1 MYTLHTLAKHVK
13 NVAGGDRMTPATG
26 VPRIRGWYY
35 GWNIVAV
42 CILSQVAANGLTYN
56 SFSLFLPHWSAEMH
70 SPISRLQLSVAAMV
84 LGAALLAPVVGAFAD
99 RYDPRKLFAFG
110 LMGMACFYLAIS
122 ATTAS
127 WQIVALYAI
136 LAPLPLCL
144 STGVAANTVISRW
157 FVRHLGLALGL
168 SSFGVG
174 MAGVV
179 LPPVIA
185 AVLPGVGWRIIWRVG
200 ALVLVAIVMPLVVVI
215 LRDRP
220 TEREGL
226 HYLGGDSGHVSA
238 HDRSSR
244 GAQISWREIARR
256 RNFWFVIA
264 AYVPMMALYG
274 GCAQNIAPYAANHGL
289 SQQTAGALISAFS
302 LAHLTATLALGPIS
316 DRFGNRVPFAAL
328 AAITAAGAVVLAF
341 AGGVSAI
348 GIGCVLV
355 GFAGGLH
362 TLLGA
367 SMAAEFGS
375 SAFGRAYGLSLLF
388 IPLASLAPFAIA
400 KVQETTGSYAPALLG
415 IAAIVL
421 AGGAVSLLLNERR
434 GRRHSAETAVGEVL
448 VRTH

>member
-1 MYTLHTLAKHVK
+1 MI
-13 NVAGGDRMTPATG
+13 PATG
-26 VPRIRGWYY
+26 TPRVRGWYY

-56 SFSLFLPHWSAEMH
+56 SFSLFLPQWSAEMH
-70 SPISRLQLSVAAMV
+70 SPISHFQLSVAAMV
-84 LGAALLAPVVGAFAD
+84 LGAALLAPIVGAFAD
-99 RYDPRKLFAFG
+99 KYDPRKLFAFG
-110 LMGMACFYLAIS
+110 LTGMACFYLAIS
-122 ATTAS
+122 ATRAS
-127 WQIVALYAI
+127 WQIVALYAF

-144 STGVAANTVISRW
+144 ATGVTANTVISRW

-185 AVLPGVGWRIIWRVG
+185 AILPGVGWRIIWRIA
-200 ALVLVAIVMPLVVVI
+200 ALVLVVIVMPLVVLI

-226 HYLGGDSGHVSA
+226 HYLAGEPSRASHHHRASG
-238 HDRSSR
+238 
-244 GAQISWREIARR
+244 GAQISWREIVRR
-256 RNFWFVIA
+256 KNFWFVIA

-274 GCAQNIAPYAANHGL
+274 GCAQNIAPYVANHGL
-289 SQQTAGALISAFS
+289 AQQSAGVLISVFS
-302 LAHLTATLALGPIS
+302 LAHLIATLALGPIS

-341 AGGVSAI
+341 ASGVTSIA
-348 GIGCVLV
+348 IGCVLV

-388 IPLASLAPFAIA
+388 IPFASLAPFAIA
-400 KVQETTGSYAPALLG
+400 RVQETTGSYTPALLG
-415 IAAIVL
+415 MMVIVL
-421 AGGAVSLLLNERR
+421 AGGAVSLLLDERR
-434 GRRHSAETAVGEVL
+434 GARGAIGDAPPRVL
-448 VRTH
+448 EAH